1 MSVINDTYQQRPP
14 LALHANRALWFCPSH
29 YLLVSELA
37 LTIAPQDVVK
47 VVKIVCIC
55 VVRVGGVPAI
65 VLANIVPACVAVER
79 WRGE

>member
-1 MSVINDTYQQRPP
+1 M
-14 LALHANRALWFCPSH
+14 
-29 YLLVSELA
+29 LVSELA
-37 LTIAPQDVVK
+37 LTIASQNVVK

-79 WRGE
+79 WRGIRGEGRSRNKGREGGRLRERRRV